1 MDKTFKNL
9 LTVLIIDDLFE
20 YNLAIYFL
28 NFYTLQ
34 ICTSLFEK
42 YLFDDHCLWC
52 KNCIK
57 LRKHLYFVFS
67 LSKQFKSKIINSKEK
82 ESYSIDAFLICN
94 KSLFI
99 QT

>member
-28 NFYTLQ
+28 HFYTLQ

-42 YLFDDHCLWC
+42 YFFDDHCLWC

-57 LRKHLYFVFS
+57 LKNTYISFS
-67 LSKQFKSKIINSKEK
+67 LYLNNSKI
-82 ESYSIDAFLICN
+82 
-94 KSLFI
+94 KSLI
-99 QT
+99 VKRKKVT